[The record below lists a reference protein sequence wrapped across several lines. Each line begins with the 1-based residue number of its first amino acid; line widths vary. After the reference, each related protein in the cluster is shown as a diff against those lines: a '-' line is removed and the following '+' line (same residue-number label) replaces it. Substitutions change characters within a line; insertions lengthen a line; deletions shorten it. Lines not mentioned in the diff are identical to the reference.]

1 MKSTSKTIEQAAYD
15 VVRKHHLTKIHG
27 WPNRAQLINMI
38 DEILAKI
45 VDIDISDTYGDKTV
59 DDAMNNFGCLAGIMT
74 EDEYLQRTTL
84 DWEEPT
90 EPDYYDINITDEM
103 PRHVRKRMEE
113 VHNQK
118 ITDYWT
124 YMGTMRGLAV
134 NIREA
139 LQEQYYSKLKHS
151 LTAYNA
157 VKPRELLEH
166 VGEVWAPMDT
176 KSKRE
181 LRKDYYQPWNVGDG
195 VLLSA
200 FTQALVDKR
209 VKLQFH
215 GITINDDEL
224 NEHFVAEMYASNKF
238 TAEDKKAWEEKDEA
252 DKDDWD
258 TIVEYFNN
266 KMTATDIYLNN
277 ASGADKIQY
286 ERAANVAED
295 KLADIGDDLREF
307 ILTLQQSNIINSTA
321 STTVTDTT
329 ANVKDT
335 KDTKYDAMT
344 ERMMVMETMMKDM
357 MKQMGAK
364 KPAATGPASGDDK
377 DGVKTKTF
385 KYPRNM
391 GGYCDSCGFHPVGPK
406 HNSETC
412 NRKREGHVA
421 TVTWTNRSENG
432 CMEWPVAAKVKPSQ
446 QEHTAYKGKS
456 APTN

>member
-1 MKSTSKTIEQAAYD
+1 MKSTSKTIEQAAYN
-15 VVRKHHLTKIHG
+15 VVRTHHLTKIHG
-27 WPNRAQLINMI
+27 RPNRAHLINML
-38 DEILAKI
+38 DEISAKL
-45 VDIDISDTYGDKTV
+45 VEIDISDTYGDKTV
-59 DDAMNNFGCLAGIMT
+59 DGNMNNFGCLAGIMT

-90 EPDYYDINITDEM
+90 EPDYYDVNITDAM

-113 VHNQK
+113 VHDQK

-139 LQEQYYSKLKHS
+139 LQEQYYNKLKHS

-157 VKPRELLEH
+157 VTPRELIVH
-166 VGEVWAPMDT
+166 VGEVWALMDT

-209 VKLQFH
+209 VKLQYH

-224 NEHFVAEMYASNKF
+224 NEHFVDQMYASNKF
-238 TAEDKKAWEEKDEA
+238 TAEDMKAWEEKDEA

-258 TIVEYFNN
+258 IIVEYFND

-277 ASGADKIQY
+277 AGGADKIQY
-286 ERAANVAED
+286 DRAANVSED
-295 KLADIGDDLREF
+295 KLAELGDELREF
-307 ILTLQQSNIINSTA
+307 ILTLQQSNISNSSA
-321 STTVTDTT
+321 GTTVTDTT
-329 ANVKDT
+329 ANVKDA
-335 KDTKYDAMT
+335 KYDAMT
-344 ERMMVMETMMKDM
+344 ERMMTMEKMMEKM
-357 MKQMGAK
+357 MTQM
-364 KPAATGPASGDDK
+364 AANPNATIATTDNEK
-377 DGVKTKTF
+377 DGGKNKKFRCT
-385 KYPRNM
+385 RNM
-391 GGYCDSCGFHPVGPK
+391 GGYCHSCGFHPVGPK

-412 NRKREGHVA
+412 NRKKEGHVA
-421 TVTWTNRSENG
+421 TATWTNRGANG
-432 CMEWPVAAKVKPSQ
+432 CMDWPIAAKVKPSQ
-446 QEHTAYKGKS
+446 QDHTSYKGKS

>member
-1 MKSTSKTIEQAAYD
+1 MKATSKTIEQAAYD
-15 VVRKHHLTKIHG
+15 VVRTHLISKIHG
-27 WPNRAQLINMI
+27 RPNRATLINMI
-38 DEILAKI
+38 DEISTKL
-45 VDIDISDTYGDKTV
+45 VEIDISDTYGDKTV
-59 DDAMNNFGCLAGIMT
+59 DAEMNNFGCLAGIMT

-90 EPDYYDINITDEM
+90 EPDYYDVNITDAM

-113 VHNQK
+113 VHDQK

-139 LQEQYYSKLKHS
+139 LQEQYFKKLRHS
-151 LTAYNA
+151 LTAYNN
-157 VKPRELLEH
+157 VTPRELIEH

-238 TAEDKKAWEEKDEA
+238 TAEDMKAWEEKDEA

-258 TIVEYFNN
+258 IIVEYFND

-277 ASGADKIQY
+277 AGGANNSQFD
-286 ERAANVAED
+286 RAANVSED
-295 KLADIGDDLREF
+295 ALANIGDDLREF
-307 ILTLQQSNIINSTA
+307 ILTLQQSNISNSTA
-321 STTVTDTT
+321 GTTVTDTT

-335 KDTKYDAMT
+335 KHDEMT
-344 ERMMVMETMMKDM
+344 ERMLAMEKMMTAM
-357 MKQMGAK
+357 MLQLGAK
-364 KPAATGPASGDDK
+364 DTATTITTGDGK
-377 DGVKTKTF
+377 DGSKNKTF

-391 GGYCDSCGFHPVGPK
+391 GGYCHSCGFHPVGPK
-406 HNSETC
+406 HDSATC
-412 NRKREGHVA
+412 TRKKEGHVDTA
-421 TVTWTNRSENG
+421 TWTNRGANG
-432 CMEWPVAAKVKPSQ
+432 SKEWPVAAKVKPSQ
-446 QEHTAYKGKS
+446 QEHTSYKGKS